1 MNELSGKEF
10 KLSSAQVSSNVADEV
25 VILNHDKGV
34 YYGLGE
40 VGAAIW
46 SALESG
52 PKSFDEL
59 CELVTTEYEV
69 DPETCEADISALL
82 NELMEEELVEIGS

>member
-40 VGAAIW
+40 VGAAVW

-52 PKSFDEL
+52 PKSFDDL
-59 CELVTTEYEV
+59 CKLVTAEYEV
-69 DPETCEADISALL
+69 DRETCESDISALL
-82 NELMEEELVEIGS
+82 NELMQEKLVESDS

>member
-1 MNELSGKEF
+1 MSESSGKEYR
-10 KLSSAQVSSNVADEV
+10 LSSAQVSSNVADEV

-40 VGAAIW
+40 VGAAVW

-52 PKSFDEL
+52 PKTFDEL
-59 CELVTTEYEV
+59 CTLVTEEYEV
-69 DPETCEADISALL
+69 DSTTCEADVSALL
-82 NELMEEELVEIGS
+82 DELVREKLVETDA

>member
-10 KLSSAQVSSNVADEV
+10 RLSSAQVSSNVADEV

-40 VGAAIW
+40 VGAAVW

-52 PKSFDEL
+52 SKSFEAL
-59 CELVTTEYEV
+59 CELVTAEYEV
-69 DPETCEADISALL
+69 DNETCEADVSALL
-82 NELMEEELVEIGS
+82 NELMQEKLVETDS

>member
-40 VGAAIW
+40 VGATLW

-59 CELVTTEYEV
+59 CAVVTAEYEV
-69 DPETCEADISALL
+69 DRETCEADVAALL
-82 NELMEEELVEIGS
+82 SELMHEKLVEADS

>member
-59 CELVTTEYEV
+59 CELITAE
-69 DPETCEADISALL
+69 
-82 NELMEEELVEIGS
+82 

>member
-59 CELVTTEYEV
+59 CELITAEYEV
-69 DPETCEADISALL
+69 DKETCETDVAALL
-82 NELMEEELVEIGS
+82 NELMHEKLVETDS

>member
-40 VGAAIW
+40 VGAAVW

-52 PKSFDEL
+52 SKSFDEL
-59 CELVTTEYEV
+59 CKLITAEYEV
-69 DPETCEADISALL
+69 DRETCEADISVLL
-82 NELMEEELVEIGS
+82 QELIQEKLVETNS

>member
-1 MNELSGKEF
+1 MIELSGKEF

-59 CELVTTEYEV
+59 CELVTAQYEV
-69 DPETCEADISALL
+69 DRKTCEADISALL
-82 NELMEEELVEIGS
+82 DELMQEKLVETDS